1 MNTQQ
6 ELEQE
11 RAELLSKNAVME
23 QEISDLQ
30 RYIDTHLARSV
41 RSRHVVTSL
50 SDAVYYF
57 FCDSC
62 TCSHVAYCGIS
73 CL

>member
-41 RSRHVVTSL
+41 RSRRDV
-50 SDAVYYF
+50 
-57 FCDSC
+57 
-62 TCSHVAYCGIS
+62 IERR
-73 CL
+73 

>member
-41 RSRHVVTSL
+41 RTGSRRDVIERHWFCVRFDHVVT
-50 SDAVYYF
+50 
-57 FCDSC
+57 
-62 TCSHVAYCGIS
+62 
-73 CL
+73 